1 MSNFDPSAY
10 RILVVDDDTLVLDM
24 IEETLRRSGFQVA
37 TVNSGEEALDWMRRH
52 GLPHLAVLD
61 INMPFGMDGLELCQT
76 IHTFSD
82 LPMVMLTAVEDEDII
97 TQAIESCAEDY
108 LTKPFLPGELIARIR
123 RILRRIG
130 DFAFPLD
137 SLTRVDDG
145 LSVDFVGCM
154 AIVAN
159 RPVSLT
165 PTEVKLLYILM
176 RTAGKTVNG
185 RYLMRRLWPQDADH
199 DERLRVYIHRLRNK
213 IEEANPE
220 HQYIRSERG
229 LGYVFVPF
237 APET

>member
-1 MSNFDPSAY
+1 MTNEFNPSIY

-24 IEETLRRSGFQVA
+24 IEETLRRSDFNVA
-37 TVNSGEEALDWMRRH
+37 AVTSAEDALDWMKRH

-82 LPMVMLTAVEDEDII
+82 LPIVMLTAVEDEE
-97 TQAIESCAEDY
+97 TVTLAIENCAEDY
-108 LTKPFLPGELIARIR
+108 LIKPFLPGELIARIR

-137 SLTRVDDG
+137 SVMQVDG
-145 LSVDFVGCM
+145 KLAIDFAGCR
-154 AIVAN
+154 AIVDN

-165 PTEVKLLYILM
+165 PTEAKLLYILL
-176 RTAGKTVNG
+176 RSAGKTVNSH
-185 RYLMRRLWPQDADH
+185 YLLRRLWPNDTNH

-213 IEEANPE
+213 IEQATPN

-229 LGYVFVPF
+229 HGYVFVPVDR
-237 APET
+237 